1 MFFSNFQKSLQ
12 AEKSCLLF
20 CRCLLLN
27 SGRRFDH
34 HQMSSTRSAA
44 QIKEEMDNLPIS
56 QDLMDY
62 VDAEERLSNLVG
74 KLTPGSDVHKRVSD
88 FLAELSAVYEPQRD
102 DYEKKWKEMR
112 QAYEVELAVERTIA
126 ARRKRLDYQN
136 EKKKKTCHRPQP

>member
-1 MFFSNFQKSLQ
+1 
-12 AEKSCLLF
+12 
-20 CRCLLLN
+20 
-27 SGRRFDH
+27 
-34 HQMSSTRSAA
+34 MSSTANNMPPPRSAA